1 VTVTDDRSGAVA
13 GDGPDAGDIAAA
25 AARLLADHPPEA
37 TDPIEFLAERW
48 RRGLGLLDDP
58 DTQAE
63 LERELRAA
71 GAPDPFV
78 RNPIALGMV
87 APTIRHHG
95 TASQRERLLRPLFT
109 GEEIWCQLFS
119 EPGAGSDLASLACS
133 ADRDGD
139 RWVVTG
145 QKVWTSLADR
155 ARWGLLLARSHPD
168 RPRHKGL
175 TCFVLDMTAP
185 GVEVRPLRQITGDAE
200 FNEVFLT
207 DAVVPDD
214 HRLGDEGDGWRV
226 ALTTLLNERAAIGGA
241 FAAHGRGP
249 VDTLVELCRRRRAGD
264 AVARQ
269 RVADAWIR
277 AEVLRLTN
285 RRAQQMAERGTPG
298 PEGSVAKLG
307 LALNNQHLTALTVD
321 LLGAE
326 ALLMPDEAPPAPG
339 DGPSPSYRA
348 LDPQLAFLR
357 ARANTIEGG
366 TSEVMRNILGER
378 VLGLPRER

>member
-1 VTVTDDRSGAVA
+1 VTVL
-13 GDGPDAGDIAAA
+13 DAGVAAGGIHA
-25 AARLLADHPPEA
+25 EVARLLADHPPAA
-37 TDPIEFLAERW
+37 TDPVAFLSERW
-48 RRGLGLLDDP
+48 RRGLAFLDDP
-58 DTQAE
+58 DAQAE
-63 LERELRAA
+63 LERALQAA

-95 TASQRERLLRPLFT
+95 TETQRERLLLPLFT
-109 GEEIWCQLFS
+109 GEEVWCQLFS
-119 EPGAGSDLASLACS
+119 EPGAGSDLASLSCRAE
-133 ADRDGD
+133 RDGD

-145 QKVWTSLADR
+145 EKVWTSLANT

-175 TCFVLDMTAP
+175 TSFVLDMSAP
-185 GVEVRPLRQITGDAE
+185 GVEVRPLRQMTGDAE

-207 DAVVPDD
+207 GAVIPDD
-214 HRLGDEGDGWRV
+214 HRLGDEGNGWAV

-249 VDTLVELCRRRRAGD
+249 VDTLVEVCRRRHTGD
-264 AVARQ
+264 PVARQ

-285 RRAQQMAERGTPG
+285 LRAQQLAEAGTPG

-326 ALLMPDEAPPAPG
+326 ALLMPEDVPPAPG
-339 DGPSPSYRA
+339 DGACSTRRGPSCGPGPTRSRA
-348 LDPQLAFLR
+348 
-357 ARANTIEGG
+357 AR
-366 TSEVMRNILGER
+366 
-378 VLGLPRER
+378 PR

>member
-1 VTVTDDRSGAVA
+1 VAVTLTDDPGVGTDREDLTVAVE
-13 GDGPDAGDIAAA
+13 
-25 AARLLADHPPEA
+25 RLLAEHPPAA
-37 TDPIEFLAERW
+37 TDPVVFLSERW

-58 DTQAE
+58 DAQAD
-63 LERELRAA
+63 LERRLRAA

-87 APTIRHHG
+87 APAIEHHG
-95 TASQRERLLRPLFT
+95 TDAQRERLLLPLFT

-119 EPGAGSDLASLACS
+119 EPGAGSDLASLACQ
-133 ADRDGD
+133 AQRDGD
-139 RWVVTG
+139 RWLVSG

-155 ARWGLLLARSHPD
+155 ARWGLLLARTHPD

-175 TCFVLDMTAP
+175 TSFVLDMTAP
-185 GVEVRPLRQITGDAE
+185 GVDVRPLRQMTGDAE

-207 DAVVPDD
+207 DVVVPDD

-226 ALTTLLNERAAIGGA
+226 ALTVLLNERAAIGGA

-249 VDTLVELCRRRRAGD
+249 VDTLVEVYRRRHVGD
-264 AVARQ
+264 PVARQ

-285 RRAQQMAERGTPG
+285 QRAQQMAERGTPG

-321 LLGAE
+321 LLGAD
-326 ALLMPDEAPPAPG
+326 ALLMPDDAPPAPG
-339 DGPSPSYRA
+339 DRPSQSYRA
-348 LDPQLAFLR
+348 LDPQRAFLR